1 MDDIV
6 NLLQVRAS
14 RMEKD
19 LEDWKREL
27 SLHRDQFYELNYFTT
42 PQLLSL
48 REELGQFKG
57 SEISAKPVKQEVMT
71 LLQCISRQLSSDSV
85 KNEVQIVNGLLAE
98 QQFLQ
103 EQFSHGKP
111 SQSYSSDY
119 EPPAR
124 LPSDDSNTLSVGI
137 DHNTSTPAAELYTET
152 IENRVAS
159 IPAVKLVAEILQTSS
174 GPQPKL
180 TDEDLTD
187 RQKLIIDNLKEMCGY
202 SRKLVLLAFESCA
215 KPDIEEAVMIW
226 CNDNQDNFN
235 FTDSD
240 AESDVSTDLYEYN
253 EDEELPPEEDIETD
267 DTRFDELIAFHG
279 APPPPLAASVP
290 YSALEEQPVRPL
302 EAWTTTPSLPH
313 SSSRHS
319 SSRPVS
325 RPASK
330 VKVIDREPISEDH
343 PIVSALIDSG
353 FSPEESFA
361 AAEQYPDNLERAMAS
376 LMEGPSESGELF
388 APAAYD
394 SVTIGR
400 QDSIEEYGRQ
410 ISADSDEQ
418 E

>member
-1 MDDIV
+1 
-6 NLLQVRAS
+6 
-14 RMEKD
+14 MEVD
-19 LEDWKREL
+19 LEKWKDEL
-27 SLHRDQFYELNYFTT
+27 SEHRDQFYELNYFTT

-48 REELGQFKG
+48 REELGQFK
-57 SEISAKPVKQEVMT
+57 SSNVSSKPVKQEVMT

-85 KNEVQIVNGLLAE
+85 KDEVQIVNGLLAE
-98 QQFLQ
+98 QQFLH
-103 EQFSHGKP
+103 EQNSCGKSSH
-111 SQSYSSDY
+111 SYSSGY

-124 LPSDDSNTLSVGI
+124 LPSDNSNTLSIGM
-137 DHNTSTPAAELYTET
+137 DDNMSTPAAEQYSNKET
-152 IENRVAS
+152 LENRAAS
-159 IPAVKLVAEILQTSS
+159 IIPAAKLVAEVLKTSS

-180 TDEDLTD
+180 ADKDLTD
-187 RQKLIIDNLKEMCGY
+187 KQKGIVDNLKGTY
-202 SRKLVLLAFESCA
+202 GFPRKLILLAFERCA
-215 KPDIEEAVMIW
+215 KADIEEAVMMW
-226 CNDNQDNFN
+226 CNDNNENFN
-235 FTDSD
+235 FSDSD
-240 AESDVSTDLYEYN
+240 AGSDAATEIYDYN
-253 EDEELPPEEDIETD
+253 EDEELPSEEEDMETD
-267 DTRFDELIAFHG
+267 NTRFDEVVALHE
-279 APPPPLAASVP
+279 APHPLAASDP
-290 YSALEEQPVRPL
+290 YSALEERPVRPL

-313 SSSRHS
+313 SSSHHY

-325 RPASK
+325 RPAPK
-330 VKVIDREPISEDH
+330 VKIIHREPISEDH

-361 AAEQYPDNLERAMAS
+361 AAEQYPDNLDRAMAS

>member
-1 MDDIV
+1 MDS
-6 NLLQVRAS
+6 LQDQAS
-14 RMEKD
+14 AMEVD
-19 LEDWKREL
+19 LEKWKDEL
-27 SLHRDQFYELNYFTT
+27 SEHRDQFYELNYFTT

-48 REELGQFKG
+48 REELGQFK
-57 SEISAKPVKQEVMT
+57 SSNVSSKPVKQEVMT

-85 KNEVQIVNGLLAE
+85 KDEVQTVNGLLAE
-98 QQFLQ
+98 QLLH
-103 EQFSHGKP
+103 EQNSCGKSSH
-111 SQSYSSDY
+111 SYSSGY
-119 EPPAR
+119 ELPAR
-124 LPSDDSNTLSVGI
+124 LPSDNSNTLSVGM
-137 DHNTSTPAAELYTET
+137 DHNMSTPAAELYTET

-159 IPAVKLVAEILQTSS
+159 IPAAKLVAEILQTSS

-180 TDEDLTD
+180 TDEDLTYQ
-187 RQKLIIDNLKEMCGY
+187 QKHIIDNLNEMCGY
-202 SRKLVLLAFESCA
+202 SRKLVLLAFERCA

-325 RPASK
+325 RPVPK

-361 AAEQYPDNLERAMAS
+361 AAEQYPDNLERAMAL
-376 LMEGPSESGELF
+376 LMEGPSESDELF

-400 QDSIEEYGRQ
+400 QDKNSIGEYGRQ
-410 ISADSDEQ
+410 ISADSDE
-418 E
+418 EE

>member
-6 NLLQVRAS
+6 NSLQVRAS
-14 RMEKD
+14 VMEDD
-19 LEDWKREL
+19 LEKWKHEL
-27 SLHRDQFYELNYFTT
+27 SEHRDHFYELNYFTT

-57 SEISAKPVKQEVMT
+57 SVILAKPVKQEVMT

-85 KNEVQIVNGLLAE
+85 KDEVQTVNGILAE
-98 QQFLQ
+98 QKFLQ

-124 LPSDDSNTLSVGI
+124 LPSDNSNTLSIGM
-137 DHNTSTPAAELYTET
+137 DHNMSTPAAELYTET

-159 IPAVKLVAEILQTSS
+159 IPAAKLVAEILQTSS

-187 RQKLIIDNLKEMCGY
+187 KQKSIIDNLRAMYGFPK
-202 SRKLVLLAFESCA
+202 KLVLLAFESCA
-215 KPDIEEAVMIW
+215 RPDIEEAVMNW
-226 CNDNQDNFN
+226 CNDKQDDFDII
-235 FTDSD
+235 DSD
-240 AESDVSTDLYEYN
+240 AESDAATEQYEYN
-253 EDEELPPEEDIETD
+253 EDEEMQSEEEDMETD
-267 DTRFDELIAFHG
+267 DTRFDEVIALHE
-279 APPPPLAASVP
+279 APPLADPVP
-290 YSALEEQPVRPL
+290 YSALEERPVRPL

-325 RPASK
+325 HPASK

-361 AAEQYPDNLERAMAS
+361 AAEQYPDNLDRAMAS

-400 QDSIEEYGRQ
+400 QDSIGGYERQ
-410 ISADSDEQ
+410 ISADSDEK
-418 E
+418 